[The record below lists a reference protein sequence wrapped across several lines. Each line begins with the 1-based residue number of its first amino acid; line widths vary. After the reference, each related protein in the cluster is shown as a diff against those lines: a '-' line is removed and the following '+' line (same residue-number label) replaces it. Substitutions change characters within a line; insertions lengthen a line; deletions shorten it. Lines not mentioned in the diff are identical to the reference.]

1 MEVEAESVVPA
12 ALENQRILIVD
23 DVPINLKVLASML
36 KKSGAHPLAAA
47 SGEEALALLKQE
59 KVDAVLTD
67 LWMPG
72 MNGAELAAIHA
83 RSESAHLK
91 IIAVTA
97 DVEAANNFPQQDFS
111 AILLKPVT
119 LKKLSGVLEK
129 TKQ

>member
-1 MEVEAESVVPA
+1 MSK
-12 ALENQRILIVD
+12 RILIVD

-72 MNGAELAAIHA
+72 MNGAELAAAIHA
-83 RSESAHLK
+83 RPESAHLK